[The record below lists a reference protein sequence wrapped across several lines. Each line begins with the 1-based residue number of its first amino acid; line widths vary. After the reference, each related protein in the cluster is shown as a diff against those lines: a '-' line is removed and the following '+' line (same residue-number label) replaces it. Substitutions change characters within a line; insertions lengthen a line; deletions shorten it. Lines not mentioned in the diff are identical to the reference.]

1 MNSRDSPEVEERVDE
16 RVVTVVLVDDRLD
29 RVLDD
34 ELEDDDRVLEPE
46 CEEPVELDDEDMLK
60 DDRSR

>member
-1 MNSRDSPEVEERVDE
+1 LNSRDSPEVEERVDE